1 MSLCDT
7 TLAWNEYRLVL
18 VKSGSNAI
26 WTERKGSD
34 LHLPR
39 ITVPR
44 LARQAEEVQKG
55 IEAIWR
61 ARNIVLDFLPR
72 GQSSRPFVVSEIL
85 GPNLPHGLTAC
96 SVEAGYQTSDHR
108 RSYRELSIQLHVWR
122 TDTGHGRKP
131 SAH

>member
-96 SVEAGYQTSDHR
+96 SVEAVSAAEITSEER
-108 RSYRELSIQLHVWR
+108 ETVRSILAGE
-122 TDTGHGRKP
+122 TDARGPFSRAG
-131 SAH
+131 